1 MGSIIAKTNKIWKIV
16 ISGLILGFIISIAEP
31 DLHILAGQVDFVTT
45 GLISKLSIVIVVSIG
60 IGIMLSLGLAR
71 IVRGTPLK
79 NVNNFVLFYLYTC
92 NIYVKRVFSNIF

>member
-79 NVNNFVLFYLYTC
+79 KC
-92 NIYVKRVFSNIF
+92 